1 VNKYLHV
8 YVMNYEAQAMELD
21 AVFNLRTVGDVV
33 GAVHDCLDSRY
44 SRALNYKDNVYW
56 LNGYSP
62 VYFKVSDQMWVPT
75 TVGVDDELVSTME
88 AFNA

>member
-1 VNKYLHV
+1 VNNYLHV
-8 YVMNYEAQAMELD
+8 YVMNYESQAMELD
-21 AVFNLRTVGDVV
+21 AVFNLRDTQNVD
-33 GAVHDCLDSRY
+33 GAVQDCLDSRY
-44 SRALNYKDNVYW
+44 SRALNYRERVYW

-88 AFNA
+88 GLND